1 MAGTGTGRGIKK
13 MSEALDYL
21 IKVRKDAIEP
31 YFQFL
36 KEGGKHLDDKTRSLL
51 SVITKV
57 DAKTEGGLKQYLKR
71 ALKQGNSA
79 DEILDAMLTCMPTL
93 GLSKIIWAIDIIIK
107 MDLPEFDPDNLVKGK
122 QSKKKQWNKLIAVNE
137 VDEGVSRIELDDQ
150 AFFITKNENG
160 FQIFNSHCP
169 HQSEDIP
176 CSAINGMEVTC
187 PKHQWKFN
195 MANGECIDVGDKP
208 LNTIEH
214 KVDGGSLYV
223 YF

>member
-1 MAGTGTGRGIKK
+1 

-57 DAKTEGGLKQYLKR
+57 DAKTEAGLKQYLKR
-71 ALKQGNSA
+71 ALKQGNTA

-107 MDLPEFDPDNLVKGK
+107 MDLPEFDADLLVGAKDP
-122 QSKKKQWNKLIAVNE
+122 KKKQWIKLIAIDE
-137 VDEGVSRIELDDQ
+137 VEQGVSRLEFNNK
-150 AFFITKNENG
+150 ACFVVRKEES
-160 FQIFNSHCP
+160 FQVFDSICP
-169 HQSEDIP
+169 HKNANIP
-176 CSAINGMEVTC
+176 SDAVNGMVLEC
-187 PKHQWKFN
+187 PMHHWKFN
-195 MANGECIDVGDKP
+195 LENGDCLENGNYQS
-208 LNTIEH
+208 LNKFEYKIEE
-214 KVDGGSLYV
+214 SFLYIFV
-223 YF
+223 

>member
-1 MAGTGTGRGIKK
+1 

-31 YFQFL
+31 YFKFL

-57 DAKTEGGLKQYLKR
+57 DAKTEAGLKQYLKR

-107 MDLPEFDPDNLVKGK
+107 MDLPEFDADLLT
-122 QSKKKQWNKLIAVNE
+122 QTTSQAEETKKKHWIKLKPIDEIEEGISYHKFEGKSCFINKNGDQIQVFDSVCPHRDTIITCDAVN
-137 VDEGVSRIELDDQ
+137 G
-150 AFFITKNENG
+150 TT
-160 FQIFNSHCP
+160 
-169 HQSEDIP
+169 
-176 CSAINGMEVTC
+176 VTC
-187 PKHQWKFN
+187 PMHNWKFN
-195 MANGECIDVGDKP
+195 LENGECVDKGNRP
-208 LNTIEH
+208 LNKIEN
-214 KVDGGSLYV
+214 KTEGKSLYLNL
-223 YF
+223 

>member
-1 MAGTGTGRGIKK
+1 
-13 MSEALDYL
+13 MSDALDYL

-57 DAKTEGGLKQYLKR
+57 DAKTEAGLKQYLKR

-107 MDLPEFDPDNLVKGK
+107 MDLPEFDADLLTGERET
-122 QSKKKQWNKLIAVNE
+122 KKKRWIKLKPIDEIEEGISYHEYEGKAVLLIKTMKI
-137 VDEGVSRIELDDQ
+137 SKFSTACARIEKQKYPAMQLKEQ
-150 AFFITKNENG
+150 QSHVLCIIG
-160 FQIFNSHCP
+160 NS
-169 HQSEDIP
+169 I
-176 CSAINGMEVTC
+176 
-187 PKHQWKFN
+187 
-195 MANGECIDVGDKP
+195 
-208 LNTIEH
+208 
-214 KVDGGSLYV
+214 
-223 YF
+223 

>member
-1 MAGTGTGRGIKK
+1 

-57 DAKTEGGLKQYLKR
+57 DAKTEAGLKQYLKR

-93 GLSKIIWAIDIIIK
+93 GLSKIVWAIDIIIK
-107 MDLPEFDPDNLVKGK
+107 MDLPEFDADVLAGAKET
-122 QSKKKQWNKLIAVNE
+122 KKKQWIKLKPIDEIEEGISYHEYEDKSCFINK
-137 VDEGVSRIELDDQ
+137 
-150 AFFITKNENG
+150 NG
-160 FQIFNSHCP
+160 NDIQVFDSMCP
-169 HQSEDIP
+169 HRETKIP
-176 CSAINGMEVTC
+176 CDAIDGTTLTC
-187 PKHQWKFN
+187 PMHHWKFN
-195 MANGECIDVGDKP
+195 LENGECLQEGSYSP
-208 LNTIEH
+208 LNKIVCKSEN
-214 KVDGGSLYV
+214 GNLY
-223 YF
+223 FQI